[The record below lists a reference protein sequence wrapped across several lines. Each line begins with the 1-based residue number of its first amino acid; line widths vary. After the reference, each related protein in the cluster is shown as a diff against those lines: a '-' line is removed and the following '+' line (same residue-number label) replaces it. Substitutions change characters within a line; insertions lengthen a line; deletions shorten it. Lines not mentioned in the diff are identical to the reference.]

1 MNPYIWLFLKI
12 WPAWIAATVLG
23 FLVGWWLCSR
33 RFAAKQSRLQ
43 SDFENAEKRSESA
56 KAAETKSRNA
66 LAKRDRRIGELEK
79 NSVSKNAVAEYRQR
93 ADDAEAASREADK
106 AREIAE
112 NKARRLE
119 RGMVPK
125 SDVIAADRRTAEAE
139 SATASLKRKIGDLER
154 QLRAAPKPRVVH
166 DLAGFSHEEKSS
178 LELARGEI
186 VKLNNEIDRLRTL
199 TDAHVGAARGATD
212 RVKGEAEKIKEER
225 DAARAEVHAMMN
237 QPEPEKPEKKL
248 LPEEVDELQKKLIE
262 SNDARDRLRGALDAV
277 TSELDALKLEA
288 KSGPVDMREHMKLL
302 AERDSFRAQLDRM
315 EKPAAPKPEP
325 TVQSELL
332 LDSEP
337 EKSWAFFAVQSSG
350 S

>member
-1 MNPYIWLFLKI
+1 MSPYIWLFLKI
-12 WPAWIAATVLG
+12 WPAWIAATALG
-23 FLVGWWLCSR
+23 FLVGWWICSR
-33 RFAAKQSRLQ
+33 RSASRHARLLKDL
-43 SDFENAEKRSESA
+43 SNADKRAESA

-79 NSVSKNAVAEYRQR
+79 NTVSKNAVAEYRQR
-93 ADDAEAASREADK
+93 ADAAEATSREAEK
-106 AREIAE
+106 ARETAE
-112 NKARRLE
+112 MKVGRLE
-119 RGMVPK
+119 KGMVPK
-125 SDVIAADRRTAEAE
+125 SDIVAADRRAAEAK
-139 SATASLKRKIGDLER
+139 SAMEGLKRQIGDLER

-237 QPEPEKPEKKL
+237 QPTPEKPEKKP
-248 LPEEVDELQKKLIE
+248 LPEDVNELQKKLAE

-288 KSGPVDMREHMKLL
+288 KTGPVDMREHVKLL

-315 EKPAAPKPEP
+315 EKPPAPKPEP
-325 TVQSELL
+325 TAQPEPTQQSEPSR
-332 LDSEP
+332 DPEP
-337 EKSWAFFAVQSSG
+337 EKS
-350 S
+350 

>member
-1 MNPYIWLFLKI
+1 MTPYIWLFLKI
-12 WPAWIAATVLG
+12 WPAWVAAVALG
-23 FLVGWWLCSR
+23 FIVGWWISSR
-33 RFAAKQSRLQ
+33 RSAARHSRLLM
-43 SDFENAEKRSESA
+43 DLENAEKRSESA

-79 NSVSKNAVAEYRQR
+79 NSVSKNAVADYRQR
-93 ADDAEAASREADK
+93 ADDAEAASREAEK
-106 AREIAE
+106 AREAAE
-112 NKARRLE
+112 IKAGRLE

-125 SDVIAADRRTAEAE
+125 SDVVAADRRTAEAE
-139 SATASLKRKIGDLER
+139 SGIAGLKRQIGDLER

-186 VKLNNEIDRLRTL
+186 VKLNNEIDRLHTL

-225 DAARAEVHAMMN
+225 DAARAEVHAMIN
-237 QPEPEKPEKKL
+237 QPAPEKPEKKP
-248 LPEEVDELQKKLIE
+248 LPEDVDELQKKLAE

-277 TSELDALKLEA
+277 TSELEALKLEA

-315 EKPAAPKPEP
+315 EKPEKPAEPKPEP
-325 TVQSELL
+325 TMQSELS
-332 LDSEP
+332 LDPEP
-337 EKSWAFFAVQSSG
+337 EKP
-350 S
+350 